1 MKLFH
6 YLKLINNFRWEES
19 PSERL
24 PEYMQAL
31 YSVMY
36 NTSAE
41 VAENVLEQHG
51 CDARHVLQKAVSS
64 YTQLTYSYDINCFH
78 KEL

>member
-24 PEYMQAL
+24 PEYIQAL

-36 NTSAE
+36 NTSTE

-51 CDARHVLQKAVSS
+51 GDARHVLQKAVSS
-64 YTQLTYSYDINCFH
+64 YTAHRI
-78 KEL
+78 

>member
-1 MKLFH
+1 MKVFH

-24 PEYMQAL
+24 PEYMKAL

-41 VAENVLEQHG
+41 VAENVLKQQG
-51 CDARHVLQKAVSS
+51 CDTRYVLQKAVSS
-64 YTQLTYSYDINCFH
+64 YTQLTY
-78 KEL
+78 